1 MRYGNLRQWIEQ
13 LRRDKDLAVIDTPVD
28 PYLELAEIHR
38 RVVQEEGP
46 ALLFTNVQ
54 GTPFPVATNLFGTV
68 RRVNKAF
75 GTRPEQLL
83 KSLTTAMEQLIPPSA
98 AGVWREKTVLL
109 ELLRAGT
116 KNIPQGEAPV
126 LGVCSS
132 SDPLKELPRITA
144 WPKDGGAFIT
154 LPLVYTE
161 NITNPKDHNLG
172 LYRIQV
178 YDDST
183 TGIHWQIHKG
193 GGFHHSQAELLG
205 ETLPVSVFIGGPPAL
220 IAAAVAPV
228 PERIPELLLAS
239 LMLGGKLP
247 MVKDPLGGHQI
258 PAEAEFSI
266 RGRVS
271 PLERRAEGPY
281 GSQSGYYSM
290 QHDFPVMHVQRMW
303 HRKDAIFPATITG
316 KPRQE
321 DYYLKEYLQRLLAPA
336 YPLLIPSVKALW
348 SYSESGS
355 HSLTSAVV
363 RESYPR
369 EYMVSAFRILG
380 EGQLSL
386 TKFLLLT
393 NVQVELTD
401 FPKLLETVLERFNPQ
416 SDLTIFANTSMD
428 TLDYTGRK
436 LNHGSKAVMAGLG
449 SPVRQ
454 LPRTYTEGLL
464 PSITAAV
471 PYCGGCLAVSGA
483 SYEED
488 PELPERLVSV
498 FKERETAWPLIVL
511 VDQAEEAVSTQTS
524 FLWSVF
530 TRFNPAD
537 DIYSAAQVHRS
548 TVSYTLP
555 IIIDARMKPGYPEE
569 LAPSEDIAKRVDR
582 NWNRY
587 FPLV

>member
-1 MRYGNLRQWIEQ
+1 MAYGNLRQWIEQ

-28 PYLELAEIHR
+28 PNLELAEIHR
-38 RVVQEEGP
+38 RVAGEEGP

-75 GTRPEQLL
+75 GTRPEQFM
-83 KSLTTAMEQLIPPSA
+83 KSLTAAMEMMIPPSA
-98 AGVWREKTVLL
+98 SGLWREKGVLL
-109 ELLRAGT
+109 DLMRAGT
-116 KNIPQGEAPV
+116 RNVPQGEAPV
-126 LGVCSS
+126 LGVCRSS
-132 SDPLKELPRITA
+132 NPLKELPRIVS

-161 NITNPKDHNLG
+161 SITNPKDHNLG
-172 LYRIQV
+172 IYRAQI

-183 TGIHWQIHKG
+183 TGVHWQIHKG
-193 GGFHHSQAELLG
+193 GGFHHRQAEVLG
-205 ETLPVSVFIGGPPAL
+205 ETLPVSIFLGGPPAL

-228 PERIPELLLAS
+228 SERIPELVLAS

-247 MVKDPLGGHQI
+247 MVQDPLGGHRI

-271 PLERRAEGPY
+271 PVERRAEGPY
-281 GSQSGYYSM
+281 GSQFGYYSM

-303 HRKDAIFPATITG
+303 HRKDAIYPATITG

-321 DYYLKEYLQRLLAPA
+321 DYYLKDYLQRLLSPA
-336 YPLLIPSVKALW
+336 YPLLMPSVKALW
-348 SYSESGS
+348 TYSESGS

-369 EYMVSAFRILG
+369 EALASAFRILG

-393 NVQVELTD
+393 NEPVELTD
-401 FPKLLETVLERFNPQ
+401 LPKLLETVLERFNPEC
-416 SDLTIFANTSMD
+416 DLLIIANTSMD

-436 LNHGSKAVMAGLG
+436 LNHGSKAVMLGTG
-449 SPVRQ
+449 SPVRE
-454 LPRTYTEGLL
+454 LPRVYTEGLL
-464 PSITAAV
+464 PAITAAV

-483 SYEED
+483 SYVED
-488 PELPERLVSV
+488 PELPVRLAASL
-498 FKERETAWPLIVL
+498 KEKDTAWPLIIL
-511 VDQAEEAVSTQTS
+511 VDDAQEAVSTQTS
-524 FLWSVF
+524 FLWTVF

-537 DIYSAAQVHRS
+537 DLYAGTRVQQGSI
-548 TVSYTLP
+548 SYGLP
-555 IIIDARMKPGYPEE
+555 VVIDARMKPGYPEE
-569 LAPSEDIAKRVDR
+569 LVPHEDTVELVNR
-582 NWNRY
+582 NWKNY
-587 FPLV
+587 FPLL

>member
-1 MRYGNLRQWIEQ
+1 MAYANLRQWIEQ

-28 PYLELAEIHR
+28 PHLELAEIHR
-38 RVVQEEGP
+38 RMVREEGP
-46 ALLFTNVQ
+46 ALLFTNVR
-54 GTPFPVATNLFGTV
+54 GTPFPVATNLFGSV

-75 GTRPEQLL
+75 GTRPEQLV
-83 KSLTTAMEQLIPPSA
+83 KSLTAAMEVLLPPSP
-98 AGVWREKTVLL
+98 AGLWREKKLLL
-109 ELLRAGT
+109 ELLRAGA

-132 SDPLKELPRITA
+132 TDPLKELPRITA
-144 WPKDGGAFIT
+144 WPKDGGAFLT

-161 NITNPKDHNLG
+161 NITNPNDHNLG
-172 LYRIQV
+172 MYRIQL

-183 TGIHWQIHKG
+183 TGLHWQIHKG

-247 MVKDPLGGHQI
+247 MVQDPLGGHRI

-271 PLERRAEGPY
+271 PHERRTEGPY
-281 GSQSGYYSM
+281 GSQSGYYSL
-290 QHDFPVMHVQRMW
+290 QHEFPVMHVQRMW
-303 HRKDAIFPATITG
+303 HRKDAIYPATING

-321 DYYLKEYLQRLLAPA
+321 DYYLKDYLQRLLSPV

-355 HSLTSAVV
+355 HSLAAAVV

-369 EYMVSAFRILG
+369 ESIAAAFRILG

-386 TKFLLLT
+386 TKCLLLT
-393 NVQVELTD
+393 NVAVELTD
-401 FPKLLETVLERFNPQ
+401 FPKLLENVLERFNPQ
-416 SDLTIFANTSMD
+416 TDLVIIPHTSMD
-428 TLDYTGRK
+428 TLDYTGGR
-436 LNHGSKAVMAGLG
+436 LNHGSKAVLIGTG
-449 SPVRQ
+449 NPVRQ
-454 LPRTYTEGLL
+454 LPQDYTEGLL
-464 PSITAAV
+464 PSITAAI

-488 PELPERLVSV
+488 PELPERLVSH
-498 FKERETAWPLIVL
+498 FAESGTAWPLVVL
-511 VDQAEEAVSTQTS
+511 VDHARDAVSTQTR
-524 FLWSVF
+524 FLWTVF

-537 DIYSAAQVHRS
+537 DIYSDARVQRGAIVHS
-548 TVSYTLP
+548 LP

-569 LAPSEDIAKRVDR
+569 LTPDEDMARQVER
-582 NWNRY
+582 NWSRY

>member
-1 MRYGNLRQWIEQ
+1 MGYGNLRQWIEQ
-13 LRRDKDLAVIDTPVD
+13 LRRDKDLAVIDAPVD
-28 PYLELAEIHR
+28 PNLELAEIHR
-38 RVVQEEGP
+38 RVAGEEGP

-75 GTRPEQLL
+75 GTRPEQLV
-83 KSLTTAMEQLIPPSA
+83 KSMTAAMETMIPPSA
-98 AGVWREKTVLL
+98 AGLWREKGLL
-109 ELLRAGT
+109 LDLIRAGT

-126 LGVCSS
+126 LGICRSS
-132 SDPLKELPRITA
+132 NPLQDLPRITS
-144 WPKDGGAFIT
+144 WPKDGGPFIT

-161 NITNPKDHNLG
+161 SMTNPKDHNLG
-172 LYRIQV
+172 MYRVQLH
-178 YDDST
+178 DDST

-193 GGFHHSQAELLG
+193 GGFHHRQAELLG

-228 PERIPELLLAS
+228 SERLPELMLAS

-247 MVKDPLGGHQI
+247 MVQDPLGGHRI
-258 PAEAEFSI
+258 PSEAEFSI

-271 PLERRAEGPY
+271 PFERRPEGPY
-281 GSQSGYYSM
+281 GSQSGYYSL

-321 DYYLKEYLQRLLAPA
+321 DYYLKDYLQRLLAPA
-336 YPLLIPSVKALW
+336 YPLMMPSVKALW
-348 SYSESGS
+348 AYSESGS
-355 HSLTSAVV
+355 NALASAVV

-369 EYMVSAFRILG
+369 EGLASAFRILG

-393 NVQVELTD
+393 NEPVELTD
-401 FPKLLETVLERFNPQ
+401 FPKLLETVLERFDPA
-416 SDLTIFANTSMD
+416 SGLVIFANTSMD

-436 LNHGSKAVMAGLG
+436 LNHGSKGVMMGTG
-449 SPVRQ
+449 NPVRD
-454 LPRTYTEGLL
+454 LPRIYTEGHL
-464 PSITAAV
+464 PAITGAV

-483 SYEED
+483 SYIED
-488 PELPERLVSV
+488 PELPVRLAAS
-498 FKERETAWPLIVL
+498 FREKGTAWPLIVL
-511 VDQAEEAVSTQTS
+511 VDDAAEAVRTQTS
-524 FLWSVF
+524 FLWTVF

-537 DIYSAAQVHRS
+537 DIYAQTHVLRNAI
-548 TVSYTLP
+548 SYSLP
-555 IIIDARMKPGYPEE
+555 IVIDARMKPGYPEE
-569 LAPSEDIAKRVDR
+569 LVPHEDTVELVNR